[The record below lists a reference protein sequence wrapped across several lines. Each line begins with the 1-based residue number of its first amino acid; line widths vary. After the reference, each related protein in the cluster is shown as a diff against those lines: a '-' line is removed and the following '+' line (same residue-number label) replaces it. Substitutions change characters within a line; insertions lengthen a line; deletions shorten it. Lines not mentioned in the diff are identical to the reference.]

1 MSEEEEKIEVE
12 DIGAAF
18 IYARINEKEKWAYAE
33 VWRTEYLATEEEK
46 VELLKKLKDLINK
59 FIECKYDSIYV
70 AMVSTFLTVDE
81 KDMEYL
87 INYKYKNL
95 NDPLPAERLFA
106 PNVGVYAYRK
116 RKEADGKCVMIEKR
130 LEPSFIYE
138 DPSYILLEE
147 IKGSVQ
153 VKECKT

>member
-1 MSEEEEKIEVE
+1 MSGEEEKIEVE
-12 DIGAAF
+12 NIGPAF

-33 VWRTEYLATEEEK
+33 VWRAEYLVTEEERA
-46 VELLKKLKDLINK
+46 ELLKKLKDLTNK

-70 AMVSTFLTVDE
+70 IIPTFLAVDE
-81 KDMEYL
+81 KGMEYL
-87 INYKYKNL
+87 INYKYNNL

-130 LEPSFIYE
+130 LEPGFIYE
-138 DPSYILLEE
+138 DPSYILLQE

>member
-12 DIGAAF
+12 NIGPAF

-33 VWRTEYLATEEEK
+33 VWRAEYLATEEERA
-46 VELLKKLKDLINK
+46 ELLKKLKDLINK

-70 AMVSTFLTVDE
+70 TFLPFLTVDE
-81 KDMEYL
+81 KGMEYL
-87 INYKYKNL
+87 INYKYNNL

-130 LEPSFIYE
+130 LEPGFSYE
-138 DPSYILLEE
+138 DPWYILLQE
-147 IKGSVQ
+147 IKGSIQ

>member
-1 MSEEEEKIEVE
+1 MSGEEEKIEVE
-12 DIGAAF
+12 NIGPAF
-18 IYARINEKEKWAYAE
+18 IYARVNEKEKWAYAE
-33 VWRTEYLATEEEK
+33 VRRAEYLVAEEERA
-46 VELLKKLKDLINK
+46 ELLKKLKDLINK

-70 AMVSTFLTVDE
+70 TMVSTFLTVDE

-87 INYKYKNL
+87 INYKYNNL